1 MSKQEHSIKLSIPP
15 QSDYIGVVRLT
26 ISGVATRMNFS
37 VDNIE
42 DIKIAVSE
50 ACTNAVQYAYDH
62 QDESKDIQI
71 ECKIS
76 ENSLKIMVQDSGKG
90 FDVEAIEKKREEGT
104 LNKDEENPSLGLG
117 MTFIR
122 SLMDSAEITSTIGE
136 GTTVIMEKK
145 APIAEQAA

>member
-1 MSKQEHSIKLSIPP
+1 MSDKEQLIKLSIPP

-26 ISGVATRMNFS
+26 VSGVATRMNFS
-37 VDNIE
+37 VDDIE
-42 DIKIAVSE
+42 DSKIAVSE

-62 QDESKDIQI
+62 PNDSEEIQI

-76 ENSLKIMVQDSGKG
+76 ENTLKITVHDSGKG
-90 FDVEAIEKKREEGT
+90 FDVEAIEKKREDGT
-104 LNKDEENPSLGLG
+104 LNEDDENPSLGLG

-122 SLMDSAEITSTIGE
+122 SLMDYAEINSIIGK

-145 APIAEQAA
+145 APASEQAA